1 MKDANDIK
9 QKKYLKPKKDIW
21 LMVPKSL
28 VFQLRSIFQ
37 KNTVNN
43 QIFTISSLGINSNQ
57 SIYFWTDPLN
67 QNRQTESPLHAT
79 EMAHAVL
86 LPNVLESKFGRMNY
100 ESWSLVAASWLS
112 WYVLKICDFIVGICE
127 FLSIQLTP
135 WFTLFLL
142 SSRKKMNG
150 SSSCPHGGG
159 WWKDH
164 VPFWI
169 GDHISINPPWN

>member
-57 SIYFWTDPLN
+57 SICF
-67 QNRQTESPLHAT
+67 
-79 EMAHAVL
+79 
-86 LPNVLESKFGRMNY
+86 
-100 ESWSLVAASWLS
+100 
-112 WYVLKICDFIVGICE
+112 
-127 FLSIQLTP
+127 
-135 WFTLFLL
+135 
-142 SSRKKMNG
+142 
-150 SSSCPHGGG
+150 
-159 WWKDH
+159 
-164 VPFWI
+164 
-169 GDHISINPPWN
+169 